1 MAMKKR
7 TIFSIIVL
15 AMSLLWTFSSF
26 AAQPSP
32 SAQDPKVTQAIKEGS
47 KIPINPA
54 PTIPD
59 LSLESLSVN
68 PSPINQGD
76 TATLTVVVKNI
87 GGAKNRAVPLF
98 LHGDEV
104 ALQAFG
110 VPMQNGIEHGVQ
122 MPELGAGQVFTYSTT
137 KPISLSPKSYTIR
150 AIIWPGNKP
159 MNKPMPSGS
168 ESNVTN
174 NEKEIQF
181 VVQSAPI
188 KPSNLG
194 PKHKIPVDNLPSG
207 SIKN

>member
-1 MAMKKR
+1 MLNK
-7 TIFSIIVL
+7 TIFRISIL
-15 AMSLLWTFSSF
+15 ALILLWTLPSLS
-26 AAQPSP
+26 APPSP
-32 SAQDPKVTQAIKEGS
+32 GTMDPKVTQAIKEGS

-59 LSLESLSVN
+59 LSLESISVS
-68 PSPINQGD
+68 PSPLNQGD

-98 LHGDEV
+98 LHGDES

-110 VPMQNGIEHGVQ
+110 VPMQNGLEHGVQ

-137 KPISLSPKSYTIR
+137 KVLNLSPKSYTIR

-168 ESNVTN
+168 EGNVSN

-181 VVQSAPI
+181 VIQSAPI

-194 PKHKIPVDNLPSG
+194 PKQKIPVDNLPSG
-207 SIKN
+207 SVKN